1 MQTVALNLVTAAI
14 ILFNCLYLD
23 RAMAELRKRG
33 TTLDPA
39 LLSQLFP
46 LGWDRVNLT
55 GDYIWSDGV
64 ELDAD
69 GLMPLQ
75 PTARPDRCTRTV
87 KRTFCL

>member
-55 GDYIWSDGV
+55 GD
-64 ELDAD
+64 
-69 GLMPLQ
+69 
-75 PTARPDRCTRTV
+75 
-87 KRTFCL
+87 